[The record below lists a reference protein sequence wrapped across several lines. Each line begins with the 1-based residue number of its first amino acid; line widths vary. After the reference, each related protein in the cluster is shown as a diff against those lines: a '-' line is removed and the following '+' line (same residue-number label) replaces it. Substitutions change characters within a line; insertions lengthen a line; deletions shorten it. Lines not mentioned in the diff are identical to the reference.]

1 MKIKFW
7 GVRGSIPTP
16 GPDTVKYGGNTTCI
30 EVRLESGK
38 VIVIGAGSG
47 IRGLGNYLV
56 ANDMKNGPLDI
67 DLFVSHTHWDHIMG
81 FPFFTPVFIPGNKI
95 RVHGPVNIGEEGLEK
110 IFALQ
115 MSYNYFPLR
124 ADELA
129 ADITYELLKEGTY
142 NLEGEVKI
150 TTKIL
155 NHPIIDLGY
164 RIEADGAVF
173 TTAYDT
179 EPFRNLF
186 DGDPGD
192 EDFDPDAKIEGE
204 KAANLNNRRVLE
216 FIRGSDLVVY
226 DAQYTDQEYKDSKIG
241 WGHSPIE
248 YVLLNTIKAGVKRVA
263 LFHHDPMRSDRE
275 LARIEKAAQERA
287 ARIKS
292 HSIEVFAA
300 REGLEVQL

>member
-16 GPDTVKYGGNTTCI
+16 GPDTVVYGGNTTCI
-30 EVRLESGK
+30 EVRLKSGK
-38 VIVIGAGSG
+38 VIIIGAGSG

-129 ADITYELLKEGTY
+129 ADITYELLKE
-142 NLEGEVKI
+142 LSLI
-150 TTKIL
+150 HI
-155 NHPIIDLGY
+155 
-164 RIEADGAVF
+164 
-173 TTAYDT
+173 
-179 EPFRNLF
+179 
-186 DGDPGD
+186 
-192 EDFDPDAKIEGE
+192 
-204 KAANLNNRRVLE
+204 
-216 FIRGSDLVVY
+216 
-226 DAQYTDQEYKDSKIG
+226 
-241 WGHSPIE
+241 
-248 YVLLNTIKAGVKRVA
+248 
-263 LFHHDPMRSDRE
+263 
-275 LARIEKAAQERA
+275 
-287 ARIKS
+287 
-292 HSIEVFAA
+292 
-300 REGLEVQL
+300 